1 MFIREEGRG
10 GSQLFW
16 NPSPEVRG
24 RRLKL
29 RTVLPEEQTELES
42 ER

>member
-1 MFIREEGRG
+1 MFIQEA
-10 GSQLFW
+10 GSGSTKLFW
-16 NPSPEVRG
+16 SPLGEFLG

-29 RTVLPEEQTELES
+29 RTVPLEEQTELES